1 MGLAETSPSSC
12 QSTASRSTN
21 VGLEEE
27 EKDLAGRY
35 QDARPRYME
44 ALLAFEKSRE
54 RLVYPDANSTLR
66 ITYGQ
71 VTGSRPR
78 DGMVYVPF
86 TTLEGIVEKDT
97 GTDPFN
103 MPPGLL
109 QAIGEQQYGTHADEG
124 LGSVP
129 VNFLSTLDATGGNS
143 GSATL
148 NGRAELVGLL
158 FDGTYESI
166 ISDWDF
172 LVDKT
177 RSIHVDIRYILW
189 VMEQI
194 GGAEHLMKEMGLSE

>member
-1 MGLAETSPSSC
+1 
-12 QSTASRSTN
+12 
-21 VGLEEE
+21 
-27 EKDLAGRY
+27 
-35 QDARPRYME
+35 ME

-66 ITYGQ
+66 ITYGM

-97 GTDPFN
+97 GTEPFN

-109 QAIGEQQYGTHADEG
+109 KAIGEQQHGAYADERI
-124 LGSVP
+124 GSVP
-129 VNFLSTLDATGGNS
+129 VNFLSTLDSTGGNS

-189 VMEQI
+189 VMEQL
-194 GGAEHLMKEMGLSE
+194 GGAEHLMKEMGLRD